1 MLKRLPA
8 KLKEPF
14 FRQGQEMLKNSF
26 MMKSEECKIKAKNF
40 IANFPHLNENSLT
53 MPVRKVLEKE
63 IGKVAILS
71 KEAEVWIKLDLTPLE
86 EEIKIVKNLAEN

>member
-1 MLKRLPA
+1 
-8 KLKEPF
+8 
-14 FRQGQEMLKNSF
+14 
-26 MMKSEECKIKAKNF
+26 
-40 IANFPHLNENSLT
+40 

-71 KEAEVWIKLDLTPLE
+71 KEAEVWIKLDLTHLE